1 MALDLCWT
9 NGHEATSMI
18 GTGRKGRRKGSK
30 NRSFEE
36 RIVETE
42 KKNELKR
49 INERQRVRNIS
60 FQYNRL
66 RKALGDPHPEK
77 KLRKQHVL
85 NACIEHIYNLQKILN
100 NSTSNHQSDGDSEFE
115 SEKSLSV
122 CSGGD
127 TLSCGSEVN

>member
-9 NGHEATSMI
+9 NGHDATSMI

-30 NRSFEE
+30 NRSYEE

-60 FQYNRL
+60 YQYNRL

-85 NACIEHIYNLQKILN
+85 NACIDHIYNLQKIL
-100 NSTSNHQSDGDSEFE
+100 SNQSADGDCASEFG
-115 SEKSLSV
+115 SEQSPSV

-127 TLSCGSEVN
+127 NTLSCVSEVN